1 MDAPCSGTGTLGRNP
16 EIKWRLTPADL
27 ADLPRRQSAL
37 LANARAALAPGGLL
51 VYSTCS
57 LEPEEN
63 EAIVAGVARSSKPC
77 AAFRAATPGT
87 DFFAA
92 VIKSESPQMVE
103 IVPSILSADFA
114 RLAEEIARVE
124 RGGAR
129 MLHLDVMDGHFVPNL
144 TIGPPVV
151 ESIRKA
157 TRAHLDVHLMIEN
170 PERYA
175 ADFVKAG
182 ANSVSVHYE
191 ACLHLD
197 GTLEM
202 IRKEG
207 AMAGVV
213 LNPATP
219 VAVLEDVLEVAD
231 YVLLMS
237 VNPGF
242 GGQKLIPYVLEKVRK
257 LAGMRRE
264 KKLALPIEI
273 DGGVHRENL
282 AEVVRAGCDW
292 IVTGSAIFHSPD
304 PEATVREMREIAA
317 ASNRRAGLSS

>member
-1 MDAPCSGTGTLGRNP
+1 M
-16 EIKWRLTPADL
+16 I
-27 ADLPRRQSAL
+27 
-37 LANARAALAPGGLL
+37 
-51 VYSTCS
+51 
-57 LEPEEN
+57 
-63 EAIVAGVARSSKPC
+63 
-77 AAFRAATPGT
+77 
-87 DFFAA
+87 
-92 VIKSESPQMVE
+92 E

-124 RGGAR
+124 RGGASL
-129 MLHLDVMDGHFVPNL
+129 LHLDVMDGHFVPNL

-151 ESIRKA
+151 ESIRKS
-157 TRAHLDVHLMIEN
+157 TRLHLDCHLMIEN

-175 ADFVKAG
+175 AAFVQAG

-191 ACLHLD
+191 ACRHLD
-197 GTLEM
+197 GVLGM
-202 IRKEG
+202 IRAGG

-242 GGQKLIPYVLEKVRK
+242 GGQKLIPYVLDKVRK
-257 LAGMRRE
+257 LDSMRRE
-264 KKLALPIEI
+264 KRLALPIEI
-273 DGGVHRENL
+273 DGGVHKDNL

-292 IVTGSAIFHSPD
+292 IVTGSAVFHSGD
-304 PEATVREMREIAA
+304 PEATVREMREIA
-317 ASNRRAGLSS
+317 SNATAIRV

>member
-1 MDAPCSGTGTLGRNP
+1 
-16 EIKWRLTPADL
+16 
-27 ADLPRRQSAL
+27 
-37 LANARAALAPGGLL
+37 
-51 VYSTCS
+51 
-57 LEPEEN
+57 
-63 EAIVAGVARSSKPC
+63 
-77 AAFRAATPGT
+77 
-87 DFFAA
+87 
-92 VIKSESPQMVE
+92 MVE

-114 RLAEEIARVE
+114 RLADEIARVE

-129 MLHLDVMDGHFVPNL
+129 LLHLDVMDGHFVPNL

-151 ESIRKA
+151 ESVRKA

-175 ADFVKAG
+175 ADFVRAG

-191 ACLHLD
+191 ACRHLD
-197 GTLEM
+197 GTLGL
-202 IRKEG
+202 IRKAG

-219 VAVLEDVLEVAD
+219 IAVLEDVLEVAD

-257 LAGMRRE
+257 LVTMRRE
-264 KKLALPIEI
+264 KRLALPIEI
-273 DGGVHRENL
+273 DGGVHLENL

-304 PEATVREMREIAA
+304 AEATVRQMREIAA
-317 ASNRRAGLSS
+317 NANAVHI

>member
-1 MDAPCSGTGTLGRNP
+1 M
-16 EIKWRLTPADL
+16 I
-27 ADLPRRQSAL
+27 
-37 LANARAALAPGGLL
+37 
-51 VYSTCS
+51 
-57 LEPEEN
+57 
-63 EAIVAGVARSSKPC
+63 
-77 AAFRAATPGT
+77 
-87 DFFAA
+87 
-92 VIKSESPQMVE
+92 E

-114 RLAEEIARVE
+114 RLADEMARVE

-129 MLHLDVMDGHFVPNL
+129 ILHLDVMDGHFVQNI

-151 ESIRKA
+151 ESIRRA

-170 PERYA
+170 PERWVT
-175 ADFVKAG
+175 DFVHAG
-182 ANSVSVHYE
+182 ANSVSVHWE
-191 ACLHLD
+191 ACRHLD

-202 IRKEG
+202 IRSAK

-219 VAVLEDVLEVAD
+219 VEVLEDVLHVAD

-257 LAGMRRE
+257 LAEMRRV
-264 KKLALPIEI
+264 KRLALPIEI
-273 DGGVHRENL
+273 DGGVHPENL

-304 PEATVREMREIAA
+304 AEATVRRMREIAA
-317 ASNRRAGLSS
+317 QATAVRI